1 MNNVIGQVERKIAK
15 LRANGYRNIMVI
27 GDKNGSIRISS
38 IDLDG
43 KTVIIEISIN
53 KPDNWLKDYFVICN
67 SINRIIRSC
76 EVPIIPDSFGWRG
89 FRTE

>member
-53 KPDNWLKDYFVICN
+53 KPDNWLKDYLLFAT
-67 SINRIIRSC
+67 RL
-76 EVPIIPDSFGWRG
+76 
-89 FRTE
+89 TE